1 MVWNIFIQLIIL
13 LVTCLIKKRWAAIIG
28 FILDLVIAVETINV
42 GLSIIDSASTLV
54 AIVYSPY
61 IVFTVVLMIGSVA
74 VTVIQGTKMKK
85 NVVTMMDVLYES
97 PEGKQYHTQFTREG
111 YSNFINNAIANGY
124 KIIHTYEVKVNK

>member
-13 LVTCLIKKRWAAIIG
+13 LITCLVKKRWAAIIG
-28 FILDLVIAVETINV
+28 FIFDLVITVETINV

-61 IVFTVVLMIGSVA
+61 IVFTVVLMIGSVV

-97 PEGKQYHTQFTREG
+97 PEGKQYHTQFTRQG
-111 YSNFINNAIANGY
+111 YSNFINNAVTSGY

>member
-1 MVWNIFIQLIIL
+1 MIWNIFIQLIIL
-13 LVTCLIKKRWAAIIG
+13 LITCLTKKRWIAIAG
-28 FILDLVIAVETINV
+28 FIFDLIIAVDTISV

-61 IVFTVVLMIGSVA
+61 IVFTIVLMIGSVI
-74 VTVIQGTKMKK
+74 VTIIQGTKIKK
-85 NVVTMMDVLYES
+85 NVITMIDVLYES

-111 YSNFINNAIANGY
+111 YSNFINNAIIGGY